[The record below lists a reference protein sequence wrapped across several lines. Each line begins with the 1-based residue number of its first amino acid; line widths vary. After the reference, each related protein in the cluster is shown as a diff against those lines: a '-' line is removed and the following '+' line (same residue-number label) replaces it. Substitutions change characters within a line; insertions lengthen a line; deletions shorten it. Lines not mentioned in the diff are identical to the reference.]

1 MRTRNVLRALLCGLL
16 SVAAPAMRGQAATEF
31 QQLVKD
37 LTLHVVASA
46 PRWLDRSQVPA
57 DVIEAEKEVN
67 KKKLENEQAEKGGKP
82 KPPEILEKIAMGQI
96 GKFYGENCLLE
107 QAFVKN
113 APGVKDTVQKV
124 VDGIKDKKSGEYW
137 ALRLAMADAYYARNM
152 LAECRKIYNEF
163 FTAVQK
169 PGEDLIEFY
178 VNSGFKWAQICVLE
192 RQYDEASKMYDG
204 LLARPLEENTWCLL
218 ASEQVELLL
227 RLASEAAG
235 PKQAKKRAEYLA
247 RAEKHADKMLWKRE
261 SAPLFFGKAVAF
273 KAHVMMLRGNLEEAQ
288 GLVMEHM
295 PDLAEL
301 HKALLEQDPD
311 GRQGYIKASPM
322 PECRYL
328 LASVLWKAVQDEA
341 NKPKANEDHI
351 KDSLFGARV
360 HGKRNGL
367 GAYNHAINVFVKY
380 PDSSWSADAGEMT
393 EAIAAFVKTRYN
405 KEIKTNIPAGRLVKL
420 RKMKYQNAFDLYRGE
435 EYEKAVAAYK
445 EILASAPESEDSV
458 SARGVLAD
466 CYVNLRQNAKKGSPE
481 QADYAKLAAEA
492 EDLVATQYK
501 GKAEAL
507 VRVAGNETLRLA
519 AKEKDFGERGRAQQ
533 LYDAYFANY
542 PEHYNAAQ
550 MAFVLAT
557 QASQAED
564 WATAIRFYELLIKQ
578 YPKSPH
584 VVDARQ
590 SLAFCNGK
598 VGNEAEQEKWL
609 REFANTTPKVSA
621 RTTAQLSL
629 ALMQQKRGFAAFQE
643 AAEKGGE
650 EAETMRKEA
659 YRGVAGAIR
668 DFRAV
673 ADGLTKALEEGGKSI
688 DPKEREDYLL
698 RREQALYLEAASWQR
713 LMWPEAKVPV
723 FRAQSVKAFEK
734 YLATYPKGRYA
745 PQVLVKIGTIHT
757 ADKNVEKAQDAFAR
771 LQRDF
776 PQSEE
781 AKNSVPR
788 LAKTLIEMGLVSE
801 GVAEYK
807 KMLATT
813 DGKYTIGQFRAAGD
827 ALLEA
832 KRWEEAD
839 LAYAKVVE
847 MAASLTNSASY
858 LAPALLGQARAAQGA
873 KNYVEARQK
882 LDAFIEKF
890 GRSSLVLDAY
900 EMLVEVASIEGS
912 SQKDDALRKNSFNTA
927 VGALKKLR
935 SYRVGN
941 KPASQL
947 TAEDRRVLDDLDLRG
962 GEVLMRKMQA
972 ETGMNLQ
979 DAAKESRGLA
989 IVTFQGY
996 LMTHEPQ
1003 DADAFKNMSP
1013 DQRNNLERC
1022 YANLLPLRVQGEE
1035 TFRGHLMLTFAAA
1048 VAVKLIQDGLE
1059 KTSISP
1065 QSALLNL
1072 RNQKCKVYST
1082 RSIPQ
1087 EANKKANDCYKLF
1100 KVKVPTT
1107 IPR

>member
-1 MRTRNVLRALLCGLL
+1 MKLSHTISCALAAAAFCAMMPRG
-16 SVAAPAMRGQAATEF
+16 VAAEEASEGAATA
-31 QQLVKD
+31 
-37 LTLHVVASA
+37 VAV
-46 PRWLDRSQVPA
+46 DPA
-57 DVIEAEKEVN
+57 LKEEIAFIEALVEANMPDFAEPVIAAA
-67 KKKLENEQAEKGGKP
+67 KKKWPNAGPKLKVLELQGD
-82 KPPEILEKIAMGQI
+82 LRL
-96 GKFYGENCLLE
+96 GKF
-107 QAFVKN
+107 
-113 APGVKDTVQKV
+113 DSVQKV
-124 VDGIKDKKSGEYW
+124 VDSMKGKKGQESEYW
-137 ALRLAMADAYYARNM
+137 ALRLSMADAYYARGM
-152 LAECRKIYNEF
+152 MPECRKIYDEF
-163 FTAVQK
+163 FKTVTK
-169 PGEDLIEFY
+169 PGPDLLDFY
-178 VNSGFKWAQICVLE
+178 VESGFRWAQICVRE
-192 RQYDEASKMYDG
+192 KKFDEAVQMYG
-204 LLARPLEENTWCLL
+204 NLLTKPLPEERWCMV
-218 ASEQVELLL
+218 AMEDVELLL
-227 RLASEAAG
+227 RLAEEIPAD
-235 PKQAKKRAEYLA
+235 PKDKKAKQRAEYLKK
-247 RAEKHADKMLWKRE
+247 AEALVDKLLWKNE
-261 SAPLFFGKAVAF
+261 LILVFGKAIAM
-273 KAHVMMLRGNLEEAQ
+273 KAHIEMLRGNPEKAQ
-288 GLVMEHM
+288 NLVNEFM
-295 PDLAEL
+295 PQLSEIHRSL
-301 HKALLEQDPD
+301 VEQDPD
-311 GRQGYIKASPM
+311 GKLGYVRASPM

-328 LASVLWKAVQDEA
+328 LAKMLWGAAQAEA
-341 NKPKANEDHI
+341 KKPKANEDFI
-351 KDSLFGARV
+351 KDSLFGARA
-360 HGKRNGL
+360 GNKRNGL
-367 GAYNHAINVFVKY
+367 GAYNHAINVYAKY
-380 PDSSWSADAGEMT
+380 SESSWAADAGEMT
-393 EAIAAFVKTRYN
+393 EQIAKFVQERYK

-492 EDLVATQYK
+492 EDVVATQYK

-550 MAFVLAT
+550 MAYVLAT

-598 VGNEAEQEKWL
+598 AGNEAEQEKWL

-890 GRSSLVLDAY
+890 GKSSLVLDAY

-1022 YANLLPLRVQGEE
+1022 YANLLPLMAAHGSDKADILEYGNKYRKFFPNGKHKQDVE
-1035 TFRGHLMLTFAAA
+1035 TVL
-1048 VAVKLIQDGLE
+1048 KPLE
-1059 KTSISP
+1059 G
-1065 QSALLNL
+1065 N
-1072 RNQKCKVYST
+1072 
-1082 RSIPQ
+1082 
-1087 EANKKANDCYKLF
+1087 
-1100 KVKVPTT
+1100 
-1107 IPR
+1107 